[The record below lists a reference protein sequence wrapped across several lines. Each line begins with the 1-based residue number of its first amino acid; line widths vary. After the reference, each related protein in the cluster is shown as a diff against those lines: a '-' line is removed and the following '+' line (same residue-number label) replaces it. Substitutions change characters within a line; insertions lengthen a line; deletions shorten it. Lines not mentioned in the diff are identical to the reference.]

1 MSNDKFQDKY
11 NEVFQSLK
19 EEKLNWDFEDF
30 LKKADRN
37 EDNVSLGDTQ
47 IISINKKKK
56 PTFPKWFW
64 MAASVVVLF
73 GLIAGFNFSENKISD
88 RGNLVKNE
96 VLKQKNDFIAENH
109 EHQTQMAIHTV
120 DSVAGAKQDSIFVE
134 SSIAEKDVLDE
145 ILSKKSRIKK
155 NIKPRYVQN
164 SLVKDSTEYQ
174 DSYVIVNGKKI
185 SNKQEAM
192 DVTTF
197 SFLKMGREFN
207 KTVATSQKNDDYNT
221 DY

>member
-19 EEKLNWDFEDF
+19 EEKMNWDFEDF
-30 LKKADRN
+30 LKKAEGK
-37 EDNVSLGDTQ
+37 EDSSSDETP
-47 IISINKKKK
+47 IISIDKKEK

-64 MAASVVVLF
+64 MAASVVILF
-73 GLIAGFNFSENKISD
+73 GMALVFNFNQNEISD
-88 RGNLVKNE
+88 RENLVKNE

-109 EHQTQMAIHTV
+109 EHQTQMAVHTV

-134 SSIAEKDVLDE
+134 NSIAEKDVLDE

-155 NIKPRYVQN
+155 DIKPRYVQN
-164 SLVKDSTEYQ
+164 SLAKDSAEYQ

-185 SNKQEAM
+185 TNKQEAL

-197 SFLKMGREFN
+197 SFMKMGREFN
-207 KTVATSQKNDDYNT
+207 KTVASSHKNDDYT
-221 DY
+221 TEY